1 MNGVSREAQER
12 LEAFAAILE
21 KWNARINLV
30 SPRDM
35 PHLWERHIEDS
46 LRLVPFI
53 ERGARVIDLGS
64 GGGFPALMIGIACDA
79 EMVMVESDQ
88 RKCAFLRE
96 AARAC
101 GVKAQVMS
109 KRIEQAEIAPAA
121 YVTARALA
129 SLSQLLEW
137 SAPFLLPEGKALFL
151 KGKNLPD
158 ELTEAERCWH
168 MQHRILDNRAASGG
182 AIIEIS
188 DIRRVD

>member
-1 MNGVSREAQER
+1 MTPVPRETRER
-12 LEAFAAILE
+12 LETFAALLE

-35 PHLWERHIEDS
+35 PLLWERHIDDS

-96 AARAC
+96 ASRAC
-101 GVKAQVMS
+101 GVKAQIVP
-109 KRIEQAEIAPAA
+109 KRIEQADVDPAS

-129 SLSQLLEW
+129 PLSQLLEW
-137 SAPFLLPEGKALFL
+137 SAPFLLPHGKALFL

-188 DIRRVD
+188 DIKRVD

>member
-1 MNGVSREAQER
+1 MIDVSRETRER
-12 LEAFAAILE
+12 LEVFATLLE

-35 PHLWERHIEDS
+35 PHLWDRHIADS
-46 LRLVPFI
+46 LRLVPYI
-53 ERGARVIDLGS
+53 APGARVIDLGS
-64 GGGFPALMIGIACDA
+64 GGGFPALMVGIACDA
-79 EMVMVESDQ
+79 QMVMVESDQ

-101 GVKAQVMS
+101 GVAATVIPR
-109 KRIEQAEIAPAA
+109 RIEQADVPPAP

-129 SLSQLLEW
+129 SLRQLVEW
-137 SAPFLLPEGKALFL
+137 SAPLLLPEGKALFL

-188 DIRRVD
+188 DIKRVE

>member
-1 MNGVSREAQER
+1 MNNVSRETAER
-12 LEAFAAILE
+12 LEVFAAILE

-35 PHLWERHIEDS
+35 PHLRERHIEDS

-101 GVKAQVMS
+101 GVKAQVIPR
-109 KRIEQAEIAPAA
+109 RIEQAEIAPAA

-168 MQHRILDNRAASGG
+168 MQHRILDNRATSGG

>member
-1 MNGVSREAQER
+1 MSGVSRETRER

-21 KWNARINLV
+21 KWNVRINLV

-35 PHLWERHIEDS
+35 PHLWERHIKDS

-53 ERGARVIDLGS
+53 KRGTRVIDLGS
-64 GGGFPALMIGIACDA
+64 GGGFPAIMIGIACDA

-101 GVKAQVMS
+101 GVKAQVIP

>member
-1 MNGVSREAQER
+1 MSGVSRETRER

-53 ERGARVIDLGS
+53 KRGTRVIDLGS
-64 GGGFPALMIGIACDA
+64 GGGFPAIMIGIACDA

-101 GVKAQVMS
+101 GVKAQVIP
-109 KRIEQAEIAPAA
+109 KRIEQAEVEPAA

-137 SAPFLLPEGKALFL
+137 SVPFLLPDGKALFL